1 MKIYLEE
8 FTDAVFQDFFD
19 IYLEEHGKESV
30 FDPELR
36 ERVARFSINPEHSL
50 VRGIWQEETGC
61 ALGYC
66 EIQDIKDPEWEVGI
80 YILERYRYQGVGKAA
95 MRLFL
100 DELAALG
107 RHAFAAKILVGN
119 VASRRLFEGLGA
131 QPVGIEVMSGVFD
144 DGFIE
149 REIVSRKDIA
159 SSDELVRLQII
170 EGLIRE
176 TKKEV
181 CVYRIE
187 WPPNT

>member
-8 FTDAVFQDFFD
+8 FTDAVFQDYFD
-19 IYLEEHGKESV
+19 IYLEEYGKESV
-30 FDPELR
+30 FDPGLR
-36 ERVARFSINPEHSL
+36 ERVARFSIDPRHSL

-66 EIQDIKDPEWEVGI
+66 EVQDIKDPEWEVGI
-80 YILERYRYQGVGKAA
+80 YILKCYRYQGVGKAA

-100 DELAALG
+100 NELATLG
-107 RHAFAAKILVGN
+107 RHVFTAKILVDN

-131 QPVGIEVMSGVFD
+131 QLVGTEVLSGVFG

-149 REIVSRKDIA
+149 REIVSRKDSA
-159 SSDELVRLQII
+159 GSEESVRLQMIKD
-170 EGLIRE
+170 LIRE
-176 TKKEV
+176 TKKEAF
-181 CVYRIE
+181 VYRIE